1 MHRHRLAAV
10 LAATAV
16 VAAPSVA
23 HAKTITI
30 REHADLHLVR
40 KSGNTLY
47 QSGRASGT
55 INGNVSTIFNVTL
68 SGVTGQFT
76 IYARGGSLTLSVN
89 GKPRSTGLRARFS
102 GTMRVVKGTGRYSGA
117 SGSSSFSGTVNR
129 RTWAASVDATGR
141 LTY

>member
-1 MHRHRLAAV
+1 MTRHLIAAAIAAALLLAP
-10 LAATAV
+10 ATA
-16 VAAPSVA
+16 AAR
-23 HAKTITI
+23 TITI

-40 KSGNTLY
+40 KSGSTLY

-55 INGNVSTIFNVTL
+55 IDGNVSTVFNVTL

-89 GKPRSTGLRARFS
+89 GKPRSTGIRARFS

-117 SGSSSFSGTVNR
+117 SGSGNFSGTVNR
-129 RTWAASVDATGR
+129 RTWAASVDASGR